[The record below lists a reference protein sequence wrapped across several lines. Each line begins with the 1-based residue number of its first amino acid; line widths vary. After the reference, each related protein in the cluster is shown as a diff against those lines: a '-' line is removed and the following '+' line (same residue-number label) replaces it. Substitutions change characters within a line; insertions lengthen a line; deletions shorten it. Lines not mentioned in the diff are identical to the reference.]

1 MSENEAFW
9 DFYWEVRLQA
19 LEDLGKREAILA
31 ISKLIRDLAERQTD
45 PLRVLELGCGEG
57 QIIGALLS
65 AHAQDCSLTKSR
77 GVDISHRAI
86 MKCRHDYPDLTF
98 LIGDFTDPE
107 LLAGL
112 GEFEIVIF
120 VNALHEVYSNIYS
133 EALQAVNVPLA
144 KARVEQVLASA
155 VTRLTPGGTLV
166 IFDGLEPAGDL
177 QGAVHIQFQH
187 RLARRRFE
195 SFVREY
201 RPFQIEFQQI
211 ANPMQV
217 ELTLRDFTRYITKSI
232 FLEKHLWETERLE
245 SYQYFNQEEFLA
257 ALARAG
263 LELSEVRTLTVN
275 YEKWRSE
282 VEIKTP
288 GMDFPAEHILL
299 LARKPA

>member
-19 LEDLGKREAILA
+19 LEDLGKREAILV
-31 ISKLIRDLAERQTD
+31 ISKLIRDPAERQKA

-65 AHAQDCSLTKSR
+65 AHPQACSLADSR
-77 GVDISHRAI
+77 GVDVSHRAI
-86 MKCRHDYPDLTF
+86 MKCRHDYPDLAFIT
-98 LIGDFTDPE
+98 GDFTDPE

-120 VNALHEVYSNIYS
+120 VNALHEVYSNTYS
-133 EALQAVNVPLA
+133 ETLQAVDVPLA
-144 KARVEQVLASA
+144 KARVEQALASA
-155 VTRLTPGGTLV
+155 VARLTPGGTLV
-166 IFDGLEPAGDL
+166 IFDGLEPTGDL
-177 QGAVHIQFQH
+177 QGAVRIQFQH
-187 RLARRRFE
+187 RQARRRFE
-195 SFVREY
+195 SFAREY
-201 RPFQIEFQQI
+201 RPFQIEFQQM
-211 ANPMQV
+211 ADPMQV

-232 FLEKHLWETERLE
+232 FMEKHLWETERLE

-257 ALARAG
+257 VLTQAG
-263 LELSEVRTLTVN
+263 LQVIEVRTLTVN

-282 VEIKTP
+282 VEIITP

-299 LARKPA
+299 LARKPV

>member
-9 DFYWEVRLQA
+9 DFFWEVRLQA

-65 AHAQDCSLTKSR
+65 AHAQDCSLAESC
-77 GVDISHRAI
+77 GVDFSHRAI

-98 LIGDFTDPE
+98 LMGDFTDPE

-120 VNALHEVYSNIYS
+120 VNALHEVYSNTYS
-133 EALQAVNVPLA
+133 EALQAVDVPRA
-144 KARVEQVLASA
+144 KAQVEQALASA
-155 VTRLTPGGTLV
+155 VARLTPGGTLV

-187 RLARRRFE
+187 WPARRRFE

-201 RPFQIEFQQI
+201 RPFQIKFQQT
-211 ANPMQV
+211 ADPMQV

-245 SYQYFNQEEFLA
+245 SYQYFNQDEFLA
-257 ALARAG
+257 ALAPAG
-263 LELSEVRTLTVN
+263 LELIEVRTLTVN

-299 LARKPA
+299 LARKPV